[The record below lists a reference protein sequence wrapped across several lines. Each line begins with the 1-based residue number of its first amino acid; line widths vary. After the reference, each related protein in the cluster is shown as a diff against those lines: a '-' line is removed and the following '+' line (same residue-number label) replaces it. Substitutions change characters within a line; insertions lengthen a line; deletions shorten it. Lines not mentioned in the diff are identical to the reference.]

1 LLPEWQRE
9 QGAVTM
15 HDAITRKLR
24 RKPAKTDAQLK
35 AEWNRHLI
43 CRLMAVIYP
52 ACPDKADALEVL
64 RLLVRAIEWQYHEQN
79 GEETDGTQPLKLV
92 R

>member
-1 LLPEWQRE
+1 MYDVMKRN
-9 QGAVTM
+9 
-15 HDAITRKLR
+15 LR

-43 CRLMAVIYP
+43 CRLMTVIYP
-52 ACPDKADALEVL
+52 ACPDKADALEIL
-64 RLLVRAIEWQYHEQN
+64 RLLVRAIEWQYHEHS
-79 GEETDGTQPLKLV
+79 EREDGTQPLKLV